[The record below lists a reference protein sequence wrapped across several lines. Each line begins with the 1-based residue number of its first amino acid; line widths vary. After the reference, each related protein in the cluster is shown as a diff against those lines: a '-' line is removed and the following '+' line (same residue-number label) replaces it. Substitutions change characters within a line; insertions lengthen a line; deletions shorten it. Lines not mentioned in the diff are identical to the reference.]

1 MIVLFLACASGPS
14 IIAPSPNIL
23 LVSMDTV
30 RYDHTSLDGGRN
42 TTPNLSKLA
51 AEGASWSRA
60 YAVGNESLYSHA
72 ALFTGRY
79 PSEIAFPD
87 YATYSLPKTAT
98 TLASVLR
105 AYGYRTGAF
114 TGGGHVIAAFGFDNG
129 FDTFEAASGATRFG
143 SFFDS
148 VPRAVTWMAEPDP
161 RPWFAFVHGYD
172 AHSPYVQRGPFLHPW
187 GTVGATPRVEAIL
200 ADPLAVEKLRGSL
213 YFPDRTPTDF
223 VHAVGRTVLSTD
235 FYRMPAEPAPGE
247 RVETLTEAELQ
258 HIRDHYDSGLLYADF
273 WLGELLSHVDLTT
286 TLVIVVADHGED
298 LLDHGYMN
306 HRAGLWDSTLHVPL
320 VVAGPFFG
328 PGGLYD
334 GQHDELVDL
343 RRVMP
348 TAMLAAGIGT
358 PDGVSARPL
367 QWAVGDDA
375 VFAEGVMGTMS
386 AYDGV
391 NWLTVDGLRTAPPPD
406 HPLAPAMTTWR
417 LGLRLATETGD
428 PVSLEV
434 WEGLRKQG
442 YWTPDP

>member
-1 MIVLFLACASGPS
+1 MIVFLLGCASGPS

-30 RYDHTSLDGGRN
+30 RYDRTSLAGGRD
-42 TTPNLSKLA
+42 TTPNLAKLA

-60 YAVGNESLYSHA
+60 YAVGNESLYGHA

-79 PSEIAFPD
+79 PSEVAFPD
-87 YATYSLPKTAT
+87 YATFSLPKTST

-114 TGGGHVIAAFGFDNG
+114 TGGGHVIADFGFDNG
-129 FDTFEAASGATRFG
+129 FDTFEAVSGPTRFG

-148 VPRAVTWMAEPDP
+148 VPRAVTWMADPDP

-187 GTVGATPRVEAIL
+187 GSTGATPRVEAIL
-200 ADPLAVEKLRGSL
+200 ADPLAVEKLRGIF

-223 VHAVGRTVLSTD
+223 VHAAGRTILSTD
-235 FYRMPAEPAPGE
+235 FYRLRAEPSPGE
-247 RVETLTEAELQ
+247 RVETLTEAEIQ

-320 VVAGPFFG
+320 VVAGPFYE
-328 PGGLYD
+328 PGGLHG
-334 GQHDELVDL
+334 GQHNELVDL

-348 TAMLAAGIGT
+348 TALLAAGIPA
-358 PDGVSARPL
+358 PDGVSAL
-367 QWAVGDDA
+367 SLHNNNGDPV
-375 VFAEGVMGTMS
+375 VFAEGVMDTMS

-391 NWLTVDGLRTAPPPD
+391 NWLTVDGLLTAPPTD
-406 HPLAPAMTTWR
+406 DPLAPAMSEWR
-417 LGLRLATETGD
+417 SELRLATEPGTA
-428 PVSLEV
+428 VSPEV
-434 WEGLRKQG
+434 RKALREKG
-442 YWTPDP
+442 YWTPGE